1 MKTLE
6 HPLPIA
12 QPWSDRFRT
21 PSIDDLLACLPRTL
35 RPATD
40 AARQRLLMNDSLQ
53 EHLRWLGIWRWSLA
67 YEAASGSSPEAYV
80 IPDPRI
86 PRICVP
92 LDATAVA
99 RLFGHPCPAFV
110 RDVVERCATVA
121 GVRWATWDIESKSM
135 VERLLDL
142 LRPGR

>member
-6 HPLPIA
+6 HPLPLA

-21 PSIDDLLACLPRTL
+21 PGGDELMACLPRTL

-40 AARQRLLMNDSLQ
+40 LARRRLSASGTLQ
-53 EHLRWLGIWRWSLA
+53 EHLRWLGIWRWSFA
-67 YEAASGSSPEAYV
+67 YEPPSAAAPEAYV

-92 LDATAVA
+92 VDESAAT
-99 RLFGHPCPAFV
+99 RLFARPCPAFV
-110 RDVVERCATVA
+110 RQVIERCAVIA
-121 GVRWATWDIESKSM
+121 GVRWATWDIESKAM
-135 VERLLDL
+135 VEELLGAL
-142 LRPGR
+142 EPGL